1 MIIEAAH
8 QAEALTDVL
17 NSTSEIIAGLVM
29 VKSELK
35 DGARS
40 IGFAGV

>member
-1 MIIEAAH
+1 MMTEAAN

-17 NSTSEIIAGLVM
+17 NSTSEIIADLVM
-29 VKSELK
+29 VESELK
-35 DGARS
+35 YGARS